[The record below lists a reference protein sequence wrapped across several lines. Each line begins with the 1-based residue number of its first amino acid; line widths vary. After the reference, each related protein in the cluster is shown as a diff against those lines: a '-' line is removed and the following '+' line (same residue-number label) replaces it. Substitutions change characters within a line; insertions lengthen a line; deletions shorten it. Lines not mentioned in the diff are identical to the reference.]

1 MTSATI
7 AVLPKL
13 ESLAGP
19 ASFYGRFTKTV
30 RERGYTVH
38 NDPTADGVDAVLV
51 IAGTKHIPQLWQAH
65 RKGVRIVQRLDNINW
80 QHKHMRTGIRHYVRS
95 EIGNVI
101 MQTIRS
107 NLADHIVY
115 QSHFARQWW
124 LDVYGSTGK
133 PFDIIYNGVDL
144 HEYSPAGSE
153 APPTDHVR
161 LLVVEGRMSGGQEKG
176 LENAV
181 LLAQRLQ
188 KTLDQPLELVII
200 GKVAPEIQA
209 HWQSSAGIWLDFLG
223 QVPRADIPA
232 HMRAAHL
239 LFSADLNGA
248 CPNVVVESLACGLPV
263 ISFDTGALP
272 ELVKDNSG
280 IVAPYG
286 TDVWKMQQPIFKPL
300 VKAAVEVIENN
311 ELFRQAARERAQ
323 RFFSIE
329 SVVDRYLDALFPE

>member
-13 ESLAGP
+13 EGLAGP

-30 RERGYTVH
+30 RERGFSVH
-38 NDPTADGVDAVLV
+38 NDPAAPGVDAVLV
-51 IAGTKHIPQLWQAH
+51 IAGTKHIPQLWRAK
-65 RKGVRIVQRLDNINW
+65 RRGIRIVQRLDNINW
-80 QHKHMRTGIRHYVRS
+80 QHKHMRTSIYHYVRS

-101 MQTIRS
+101 MQTIRR

-115 QSHFARQWW
+115 QSHFAREWW

-144 HEYSPAGSE
+144 QEYSPFGSE
-153 APPTDHVR
+153 VPPTDHLR

-176 LENAV
+176 LENAIN
-181 LLAQRLQ
+181 LAQRLQ
-188 KTLDQPLELVII
+188 KELDQPLELVVI
-200 GKVAPEIQA
+200 GKVASDIQA
-209 HWQSSAGIWLDFLG
+209 HWQSSTGIWLNFLG

-232 HMRAAHL
+232 HMRSAHL

-280 IVAPYG
+280 IVVPYG
-286 TDVWKMQQPIFKPL
+286 SDVWKMEQPVFKPL
-300 VKAAVEVIENN
+300 V
-311 ELFRQAARERAQ
+311 QAALEVFNNQPQYRQSARQQAENC
-323 RFFSIE
+323 FDINH
-329 SVVDRYLDALFPE
+329 VVDRYLTALFPA

>member
-13 ESLAGP
+13 EGLAGP
-19 ASFYGRFTKTV
+19 ASFYGRFTKTA
-30 RERGYTVH
+30 RERGFSVL
-38 NDPTADGVDAVLV
+38 NDPTAAGVDAVLV
-51 IAGTKHIPQLWQAH
+51 IAGSKHIPQLWH
-65 RKGVRIVQRLDNINW
+65 TKRKGIRIVQRLDNINW
-80 QHKHMRTGIRHYVRS
+80 QHKHMRTGLYHYMRS
-95 EIGNVI
+95 EIGNII
-101 MQTIRS
+101 MQTIRRH
-107 NLADHIVY
+107 LADHIVY

-144 HEYSPAGSE
+144 QEYSRAGSE
-153 APPTDHVR
+153 KPPSDHIR

-176 LENAV
+176 LENAIN
-181 LLAQRLQ
+181 LSQCLQ
-188 KTLDQPLELVII
+188 KELDQPLELVVI
-200 GKVAPEIQA
+200 GKVASDIQA
-209 HWQSSAGIWLDFLG
+209 HWQSSAGIWLNFLG

-232 HMRAAHL
+232 HMRSAHL

-280 IVAPYG
+280 IVVPYG
-286 TDVWKMQQPIFKPL
+286 SDVWKMEQPIFQPL
-300 VKAAVEVIENN
+300 LQAALEVIENN
-311 ELFRQAARERAQ
+311 ELFRQAAREHAQ
-323 RFFSIE
+323 RVFNIE
-329 SVVDRYLDALFPE
+329 SVVDRYLSALFPG